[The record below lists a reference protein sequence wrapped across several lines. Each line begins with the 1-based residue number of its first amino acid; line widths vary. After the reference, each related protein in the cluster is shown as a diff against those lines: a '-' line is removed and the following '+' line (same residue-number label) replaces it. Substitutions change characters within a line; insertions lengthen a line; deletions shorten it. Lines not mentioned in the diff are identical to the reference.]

1 MDDCQIYL
9 ITPPRID
16 DIGAFVKDLDA
27 ALGAGPVA
35 CLQLRLKEGG
45 IVADSSVV
53 VQAAE
58 AIFPVLRDAGALA
71 FLNDDARLASEIGAD
86 GVHVGQADGSLAE
99 ARERLG
105 EDAVIGATCHTSR
118 DLAFEAASRGADY
131 VAFGAFFPT
140 RTKQPPSS
148 FEGGDGMELL
158 SWWQEA
164 MEVPC
169 VAIGGITPDNARS
182 VVEAGADFIAVSAG
196 VWSWP
201 GGPAEAVRLL
211 SEACRR

>member
-1 MDDCQIYL
+1 MN
-9 ITPPRID
+9 
-16 DIGAFVKDLDA
+16 DLDA
-27 ALGAGPVA
+27 ALEAGPVA
-35 CLQLRLKEGG
+35 CLQLRLKEDG

-71 FLNDDARLASEIGAD
+71 FLNDDARLAADIGAD
-86 GVHVGQADGSLAE
+86 GVHLGQADGSLAQ
-99 ARERLG
+99 AREWLG

-140 RTKQPPSS
+140 QTKQPPSS

-169 VAIGGITPDNARS
+169 VAIGGIMPDNARS